1 MGIFGN
7 LFKPMSQ
14 SEEQASASARILA
27 RLKERRGEETGKWL
41 ALMQDPTKIPPPAP
55 TPTIE
60 DVDHRDVINEAPYS
74 PPLEAQYTALFP
86 DDRGKPALVATATRA
101 KPKMNE
107 TVEWVNRLFDEFARQ
122 ASQFNATAS
131 GTEVT
136 VTVHAPEFTY
146 ESPDYAVPDPE
157 IKISVFKGHIATMHW
172 AMLVQ
177 GYNDR
182 IDIYVI
188 AADEI
193 LNFTL
198 NDIRK
203 SELSPFMTIES
214 TLANS
219 HRVWNV
225 GGTTIAFE
233 TIPLLAKELLG
244 DLIRIASGSMDESEL
259 FAHHSVPLKLGETV
273 AQGFSP
279 PQQTPP
285 PASVQNAAPQDIGS
299 LASWSACD
307 RLLKALDQDLA
318 WMTSRLGS
326 LDPSTDQK
334 TVQIL
339 HDLGGRMRTLSGEV
353 STLLAEYHPAAGSK
367 YNAS

>member
-41 ALMQDPTKIPPPAP
+41 GLMQDPTKVPPPAP
-55 TPTIE
+55 TPTVE
-60 DVDHRDVINEAPYS
+60 DVDQRDIINEAPYS
-74 PPLEAQYTALFP
+74 PPLETQYTPLFP
-86 DDRGKPALVATATRA
+86 EDSGKPAATATRA
-101 KPKMNE
+101 KPKANE
-107 TVEWVNRLFDEFARQ
+107 TVEWVNKLFDEFARQ

-131 GTEVT
+131 GTDVT

-157 IKISVFKGHIATMHW
+157 LKISVFKGHIATLHW

-177 GYNDR
+177 GYNDK
-182 IDIYVI
+182 IQVYVI

-203 SELSPFMTIES
+203 ADVSPFMTIES

-225 GGTTIAFE
+225 GGTTIGFE
-233 TIPLLAKELLG
+233 IIPLLAKELLG
-244 DLIRIASGSMDESEL
+244 DLIRIASGRMDESEL
-259 FAHHSVPLKLGETV
+259 FAHHTVPLKLGETV

-279 PQQTPP
+279 VQQTAP
-285 PASVQNAAPQDIGS
+285 PAPVQDAAPRDIAS

-307 RLLKALDQDLA
+307 RLLQALDQDLA
-318 WMTSRLGS
+318 WMTSRLS
-326 LDPSTDQK
+326 ALDPSTDQK

-339 HDLGGRMRTLSGEV
+339 HDLSGRMRTLSGEV
-353 STLLAEYHPAAGSK
+353 SSLLAEYHPAAGSK